1 MSHANLLGA
10 SPLPRFFAVDGW
22 GKPPPAPA
30 AGWGHTVR
38 VTVRSLSVMQKE
50 AVVSSS
56 ASSRSWRLVSDEGD
70 YLEGFDEAPP
80 PLAFLSTGMVASY
93 MDELLALAVKRGI
106 DTAGL
111 RLTLDNYYTMQGS
124 ALRGT
129 MVAGADHPELT
140 IECPALSGRR
150 ADAMALLFDASGAS
164 PMHGLVSTARSGTF
178 ALLHN
183 GDRIAQGEVGGQD
196 DAIEPDGDDRLGQ
209 LHPAPGAWETLLERG
224 GPTPRT
230 GEADSGPG
238 SSLAETQDRRLHVQ
252 AVCTLREDGLK
263 DIQQSMFNPQGTMF
277 RFLSDPEGQRAPDAS
292 AYVAAGIGFC
302 FMTQLGRY
310 AKIARRDLQRYA
322 IVQDI
327 DFSPG
332 GATDSTGRAG
342 DASAPRTTVS
352 ITSSE
357 DADFARQLLKMG
369 EQTCFLHALCRTAL
383 KTRIR
388 LSSDESHE
396 KHDKGETT
404 QCF

>member
-1 MSHANLLGA
+1 MSHANLIGA
-10 SPLPRFFAVDGW
+10 SPLPRFFAVEDSHEIP
-22 GKPPPAPA
+22 PPPAE
-30 AGWGHTVR
+30 WERTVR
-38 VTVRSLSVMQKE
+38 VQVRSLSVMQKE

-70 YLEGFDEAPP
+70 YLDGFDEAPP

-93 MDELLALAVKRGI
+93 MDELLALCAERRI
-106 DTAGL
+106 DTRDI

-129 MVAGADHPELT
+129 MVAGADHPVLT
-140 IECPALSGRR
+140 VESPALAGNRDQ
-150 ADAMALLFDASGAS
+150 ALALLFDAAGAS

-178 ALLHN
+178 ALTLN
-183 GDRIAQGEVGGQD
+183 GERIDAGEVGSQD
-196 DAIEPDGDDRLGQ
+196 EAVEPDSDAQFDATR
-209 LHPAPGAWETLLERG
+209 PALGAWDALLERG

-238 SSLAETQDRRLHVQ
+238 SSLAETQDRRLHVR

-277 RFLSDPEGQRAPDAS
+277 RFLSDADGQRAPDAS

-322 IVQDI
+322 IVQDM
-327 DFSPG
+327 DFSQG
-332 GATDSTGRAG
+332 GATGGTNHAG

-388 LSSDESHE
+388 LA
-396 KHDKGETT
+396 
-404 QCF
+404 

>member
-1 MSHANLLGA
+1 MSHPNLLGS
-10 SPLPRFFAVDGW
+10 SPLPRFFAVDDW
-22 GKPPPAPA
+22 GEPLPAPA

-38 VTVRSLSVMQKE
+38 VAVRSLSVMQKE

-56 ASSRSWRLVSDEGD
+56 RSSRSWRLVSDEGD
-70 YLEGFDEAPP
+70 YLDGFDEAPP

-93 MDELLALAVKRGI
+93 MDELLALAAKHGI
-106 DTAGL
+106 DTSGI

-129 MVAGADHPELT
+129 MVAGADHPVLT
-140 IECPALSGRR
+140 VEFPALAGNRDE
-150 ADAMALLFDASGAS
+150 ALALLFDAAGAS
-164 PMHGLVSTARSGTF
+164 PMHGLVSTARTGTF
-178 ALLHN
+178 ALVLN
-183 GDRIAQGEVGGQD
+183 GKRIAQGEVGGHD
-196 DAIEPDGDDRLGQ
+196 GAVEPDGDARFDLLR
-209 LHPAPGAWETLLERG
+209 PAPGTWEALLERG

-238 SSLAETQDRRLHVQ
+238 SSLAETQDRRLHVR
-252 AVCTLREDGLK
+252 AVCTLRDDGLK

-277 RFLSDPEGQRAPDAS
+277 RFLSDPDGQRAPDAS
-292 AYVAAGIGFC
+292 AYVATGIGFC

-327 DFSPG
+327 DFSQG
-332 GATDSTGRAG
+332 GATGQTGHAG

-388 LSSDESHE
+388 LA
-396 KHDKGETT
+396 
-404 QCF
+404 

>member
-1 MSHANLLGA
+1 MSAANHLGT
-10 SPLPRFFAVDGW
+10 SPLPRFFSVDGLDRA
-22 GKPPPAPA
+22 PLPAPD

-50 AVVSSS
+50 AIVSSS
-56 ASSRSWRLVSDEGD
+56 AGSPSWRLVSDEGD
-70 YLEGFDEAPP
+70 YLNGFDEAPP

-93 MDELLALAVKRGI
+93 MDELLALAAMRGI
-106 DTAGL
+106 DTTGI

-129 MVAGADHPELT
+129 MIAGADHPVLT
-140 IECPALSGRR
+140 AECPALAGNRTE
-150 ADAMALLFDASGAS
+150 AMSLLLGATGAS
-164 PMHGLVSTARSGTF
+164 SMHGLVSTSRSGTF
-178 ALLHN
+178 ALIHN
-183 GDRIAQGEVGGQD
+183 GERLSPGEVCGQD
-196 DAIEPDGDDRLGQ
+196 AAAQPDSDDRFEQ
-209 LHPAPGAWETLLERG
+209 LHPAPGEWASLLERG

-230 GEADSGPG
+230 GEADSEPG
-238 SSLAETQDRRLHVQ
+238 SSLADTQDRRLHVR
-252 AVCTLREDGLK
+252 AVCTMRGDGLK
-263 DIQQSMFNPQGTMF
+263 EIQQSMFNPQGTMF
-277 RFLSDPEGQRAPDAS
+277 RFLSDPDGQRAPDAS
-292 AYVAAGIGFC
+292 AYVAVGIGFC

-310 AKIARRDLQRYA
+310 AKITRRDLERYA

-332 GATDSTGRAG
+332 GATGDTGHAG

-369 EQTCFLHALCRTAL
+369 ERTCFLHALCRTAL

-388 LSSDESHE
+388 LA
-396 KHDKGETT
+396 
-404 QCF
+404 

>member
-1 MSHANLLGA
+1 MSAANHLGT

-22 GKPPPAPA
+22 GEPLPAPA

-38 VTVRSLSVMQKE
+38 VTVRSLSMMQKE
-50 AVVSSS
+50 AIVSSS
-56 ASSRSWRLVSDEGD
+56 ANGRSWRLVSDEGD
-70 YLEGFDEAPP
+70 YLNGFDEAPP

-93 MDELLALAVKRGI
+93 MDELLALAAKRGI
-106 DTAGL
+106 DVQGI

-129 MVAGADHPELT
+129 MVGGADHPELT
-140 IECPALSGRR
+140 VECPALAGNR
-150 ADAMALLFDASGAS
+150 DEAMSLLLDTTGAS

-178 ALLHN
+178 ALILN
-183 GDRIAQGEVGGQD
+183 GERISSGEVGGQD
-196 DAIEPDGDDRLGQ
+196 NAVEPDSDARFDRLR
-209 LHPAPGAWETLLERG
+209 PAPGAWDVLLERG

-238 SSLAETQDRRLHVQ
+238 SSLAETQDRRLHVR
-252 AVCTLREDGLK
+252 AVCTLHEDGLK

-292 AYVAAGIGFC
+292 AYVATGIGFC

-310 AKIARRDLQRYA
+310 AKIVRRDLQRYA
-322 IVQDI
+322 VVQDM
-327 DFSPG
+327 DFSQG
-332 GATDSTGRAG
+332 GATGDTGRAG
-342 DASAPRTTVS
+342 NASAPRTTVS
-352 ITSSE
+352 IRSSE
-357 DADFARQLLKMG
+357 DADFVRQLLKIG

-388 LSSDESHE
+388 LA
-396 KHDKGETT
+396 
-404 QCF
+404 

>member
-1 MSHANLLGA
+1 M
-10 SPLPRFFAVDGW
+10 
-22 GKPPPAPA
+22 
-30 AGWGHTVR
+30 
-38 VTVRSLSVMQKE
+38 MQKE
-50 AVVSSS
+50 AIVSSS
-56 ASSRSWRLVSDEGD
+56 ANSRSWRLVSDEGD
-70 YLEGFDEAPP
+70 YLDGFDEAPP

-93 MDELLALAVKRGI
+93 MDELLALAAKRGI
-106 DTAGL
+106 DTQGI

-129 MVAGADHPELT
+129 MVGGADHPEMT
-140 IECPALSGRR
+140 VECPALAGNR
-150 ADAMALLFDASGAS
+150 DEAMALLFDASGAS
-164 PMHGLVSTARSGTF
+164 PMHGLVSAARSGTF
-178 ALLHN
+178 ALILN
-183 GDRIAQGEVGGQD
+183 GERIAQGEVGGQD
-196 DAIEPDGDDRLGQ
+196 NAVEPDSDAGFDQ
-209 LHPAPGAWETLLERG
+209 LRPAPGTWEALLERG

-238 SSLAETQDRRLHVQ
+238 SSLAETQDRRLHVR
-252 AVCTLREDGLK
+252 AVCTLRDDGLK

-292 AYVAAGIGFC
+292 VYVATGIGFC

-310 AKIARRDLQRYA
+310 AKITRRDLQRYA

-327 DFSPG
+327 DFSQG
-332 GATDSTGRAG
+332 GATGQTGRAG

-388 LSSDESHE
+388 LA
-396 KHDKGETT
+396 
-404 QCF
+404 